1 MTKPPLDT
9 ETTAEYRKW
18 LQRADHAT
26 RDAVSDRVSEYL
38 AVGTVDDFT
47 RRKNVKH
54 LGKGLLEMK
63 LRGIRVY
70 FAIEQGML
78 VLLLGGTKNTPGEQD
93 RDIERARRLLSQ
105 RRAAQSVRGGPHER

>member
-1 MTKPPLDT
+1 MTKPLDT
-9 ETTAEYRKW
+9 EATAEYRKW

-38 AVGTVDDFT
+38 AAGTVDDVT

-54 LGKGLLEMK
+54 LGRGLLEMK
-63 LRGIRVY
+63 LGGIRVY

-78 VLLLGGTKNTPGEQD
+78 VPQPLCTDAFCG
-93 RDIERARRLLSQ
+93 
-105 RRAAQSVRGGPHER
+105 VV